1 MPKNKSAVNRY
12 RIINDCINNRRKPY
26 PTLKYLAD
34 RCSNL
39 LDIDVSESTIEK
51 DIAAMKKPAPF
62 GYSAPIV
69 YSKVHKGYIY
79 SEIGFSIS
87 ELNLQDNEWEALNFA
102 SQLLYQYRDVP
113 IFANF
118 KSAIERI
125 NTRFSLGFNPEDPII
140 NQAVQF
146 EHSVDTKG
154 MEWIDIIFQAI
165 QNKFVVAFTYHNIYK
180 KESKSYQIV
189 PYLLKE
195 HRNRWYLI
203 GWSNDKNKYVTF
215 GLDRISELTIIEQP
229 HQRRL
234 DFNPDGFFHYAT
246 GIMESSDKPTE
257 VTLTIKHPI
266 SELVLLEPLH
276 ESQRIISQNSDQIKL
291 SVTVFVNQEFY
302 MKVLGMGTNC
312 FVTKPGS
319 LRNKIKL
326 LIEEMANNYQ

>member
-1 MPKNKSAVNRY
+1 MPKNKSAANRY
-12 RIINDCINNRRKPY
+12 RIIDDCINNRRKPY
-26 PTLKYLAD
+26 PSLKYLAD
-34 RCSNL
+34 RCSNM
-39 LDIDVSESTIEK
+39 LDTDVSESTIEK
-51 DIAAMKKPAPF
+51 DIATMKKPAPF

-69 YSKVHKGYIY
+69 YSKVNKGYVY

-102 SQLLYQYRDVP
+102 AQLLYQYRDVP

-125 NTRFSLGFNPEDPII
+125 NTRFSLGFNAEDTII

-146 EHSVDTKG
+146 ERSVETKG
-154 MEWIDIIFQAI
+154 MEWINSIFESI

-180 KESKSYQIV
+180 KETKSYQIV

-215 GLDRISELTIIEQP
+215 GLDRVSELNIIEQTN
-229 HQRRL
+229 QRRL
-234 DFNPDGFFHYAT
+234 DFNPDGFFQYAT
-246 GIMESSDKPTE
+246 GIMEGADKPTE

-276 ESQRIISQNSDQIKL
+276 ESQRVISQNTDQIKL
-291 SVTVFVNQEFY
+291 NVTVFVNEEFNL
-302 MKVLGMGTNC
+302 KILGMGTNC
-312 FVTKPGS
+312 IVTKPIS

-326 LIEEMANNYQ
+326 LVEEMANNYN